1 MALSPNWL
9 TKQIEV
15 SSPQVVITAQ
25 DLINDIRDFEYS
37 WDGMAYERIADASG
51 KEDLGNGVSV
61 GITVSLLSP
70 WQILWYVGNYIAT
83 ISGGNLVGGLGGD
96 PVAYTAGVQVVIIQS
111 AASTVVATG
120 SGVLPSDV
128 EDIKDAVWD
137 AQTSDHQIVGSTGK
151 ALSDVSGGSSPETIA
166 AAVWSHATRTL
177 TSFGSL
183 VANIWANVTR
193 TLTAGTKDTEID
205 ELHKLQGL
213 KEGSPMT
220 VTPTSRTVDDIDLE
234 ITGDGENTTTVT
246 RQP

>member
-128 EDIKDAVWD
+128 EDIADAVWD
-137 AQTSDHQIVGSTGK
+137 ELVADHQTVGTTGK

-166 AAVWSHATRTL
+166 QAVWEYATRSLTTFGTL
-177 TSFGSL
+177 AQS
-183 VANIWANVTR
+183 IWGYVTR

-205 ELHKLQGL
+205 AIKERTDNLPDNPADVSDVPTAEENAIELLDNQ
-213 KEGSPMT
+213 SAP
-220 VTPTSRTVDDIDLE
+220 
-234 ITGDGENTTTVT
+234 
-246 RQP
+246 

>member
-70 WQILWYVGNYIAT
+70 WQILWYIGNYIAT

-96 PVAYTAGVQVVIIQS
+96 NREAQLHQ
-111 AASTVVATG
+111 
-120 SGVLPSDV
+120 
-128 EDIKDAVWD
+128 EDSEILLIM
-137 AQTSDHQIVGSTGK
+137 QIFMMK
-151 ALSDVSGGSSPETIA
+151 
-166 AAVWSHATRTL
+166 W
-177 TSFGSL
+177 
-183 VANIWANVTR
+183 N
-193 TLTAGTKDTEID
+193 
-205 ELHKLQGL
+205 
-213 KEGSPMT
+213 
-220 VTPTSRTVDDIDLE
+220 
-234 ITGDGENTTTVT
+234 
-246 RQP
+246 

>member
-25 DLINDIRDFEYS
+25 DLINDIRDFEYT

-128 EDIKDAVWD
+128 EDIADAVWD
-137 AQTSDHQIVGSTGK
+137 ELVADHQTVGTTGK

-166 AAVWSHATRTL
+166 QAVWEYATRSLTTFGTL
-177 TSFGSL
+177 AQS
-183 VANIWANVTR
+183 IWGYVTR
-193 TLTAGTKDTEID
+193 TLTAGTKDAEID
-205 ELHKLQGL
+205 AIKERTDNLPDNPADVSDVPTAEENAIELLDNQ
-213 KEGSPMT
+213 SAP
-220 VTPTSRTVDDIDLE
+220 
-234 ITGDGENTTTVT
+234 
-246 RQP
+246 

>member
-128 EDIKDAVWD
+128 EDIADAVWD
-137 AQTSDHQIVGSTGK
+137 ELVADHQTVGTTGK

-166 AAVWSHATRTL
+166 QAVWEYATRSLTTFGTL
-177 TSFGSL
+177 AQS
-183 VANIWANVTR
+183 IWGYVTR
-193 TLTAGTKDTEID
+193 TLTAGTKDAEID
-205 ELHKLQGL
+205 AIKERTDNLPDNPADVSDVPTAEENAIELLDNQ
-213 KEGSPMT
+213 SAP
-220 VTPTSRTVDDIDLE
+220 
-234 ITGDGENTTTVT
+234 
-246 RQP
+246 